1 MLEEISLMLSA
12 RFPLLWVVSPE
23 EETAEETL
31 CIAASIKKAQFY
43 LWDFARGWNDSN
55 AAKGN
60 PMQALERVIKA
71 PPETAA
77 IFVMKDLA
85 ALIAPGANGQ
95 ISSNQLPIV
104 REIKN
109 LARDIARDRRTL
121 VILSDQLRLPVE
133 LREETTVVDFSLPSI
148 EEISELIDRLV
159 PSEKIRLVDDEREQL
174 IKACQ
179 GLTRCRIARVLAKC
193 LAASAFITKLA
204 INSVIEEKR
213 QTIRETG
220 ILEFIP
226 AVAGLESVGGLENL
240 KAWVKVRSHSFSD
253 KAREYGLPSPKG
265 LLLAG
270 IQGTGK
276 SLSAK
281 TIAAEWKLPLLR
293 LDVGRLFGGIVGESE
308 SRVRQVIKLAEA
320 IAPCVLFIDECDKAF
335 GNINSS
341 GDGDSGTSRRVFGS
355 LITWMQEKT
364 APVFIV
370 MTANNVEILPAELL
384 RKGRLDELFFIQLP
398 NQSER
403 KQIFQV
409 HLERLRPGRCGN
421 RQSDFDLGMLAA
433 ASKDFSGAE
442 IEQVIYEG
450 MQQGFSRGE
459 DFTQA
464 DILTAIHYCIP
475 LAQIAQPQI
484 EALKCWAVRS
494 GAKSASLQYS
504 EIHQPQVQMLK
515 VDSSQSDS
523 NERLTLKKIHKML
536 RVDIDE

>member
-1 MLEEISLMLSA
+1 MLSA

-31 CIAASIKKAQFY
+31 CAAASAKKAQIYF
-43 LWDFARGWNDSN
+43 WDFARGWNDSG
-55 AAKGN
+55 AGKGN
-60 PMQALERVIKA
+60 PMQGLERVSKA
-71 PPETAA
+71 AGHNSA
-77 IFVMKDLA
+77 IFVMKDIA
-85 ALIAPGANGQ
+85 TLIAPGASGQ
-95 ISSNQLPIV
+95 IASNQLPIV

-133 LREETTVVDFSLPSI
+133 LREETTVVDFSLPTI
-148 EEISELIDRLV
+148 EEISELVDRLV
-159 PSEKIRLVDDEREQL
+159 PAEKIRLTDEEKEQL
-174 IKACQ
+174 VKACQ
-179 GLTRCRIARVLAKC
+179 GLSRCRIARVLAKC
-193 LAASAFITKLA
+193 LAETVVITKIA

-226 AVAGLESVGGLENL
+226 AQVGLESVGGLENL

-320 IAPCVLFIDECDKAF
+320 IAPVVLFIDEADKAF
-335 GNINSS
+335 GNINSGS
-341 GDGDSGTSRRVFGS
+341 DGDSGTSRRVFGS

-384 RKGRLDELFFIQLP
+384 RKGRLDELFFVHLP

-403 KQIFQV
+403 TEIYRV
-409 HLERLRPGRCGN
+409 HLEKVRPGRCNQKSGKN
-421 RQSDFDLGMLAA
+421 AKQKSSDFDLGMLAA

-442 IEQVIYEG
+442 IEQVIYEA
-450 MQQGFSRGE
+450 MQNAFSCDAE
-459 DFTQA
+459 FTQA
-464 DILTAIHYCIP
+464 DILTAIHHCIP

-484 EALKCWAVRS
+484 EALKSWAVRS
-494 GAKSASLQYS
+494 GAKSASYEYS
-504 EIHQPQVQMLK
+504 EVHQPEL
-515 VDSSQSDS
+515 
-523 NERLTLKKIHKML
+523 KML
-536 RVDIDE
+536 EVDNN

>member
-1 MLEEISLMLSA
+1 MNETRSKSYQEEIMQEEIQLMLSA

-31 CIAASIKKAQFY
+31 CAAASAKKAQIYF
-43 LWDFARGWNDSN
+43 WDFARGWNDSG
-55 AAKGN
+55 AGKGN
-60 PMQALERVIKA
+60 PMQGLERVSKA
-71 PPETAA
+71 AGHNSA

-85 ALIAPGANGQ
+85 TLIAPGANGQ
-95 ISSNQLPIV
+95 IASNQLPIV

-148 EEISELIDRLV
+148 DEISELVDRLV
-159 PSEKIRLVDDEREQL
+159 PSEKIRLVGDEREQL

-179 GLTRCRIARVLAKC
+179 GLSRCRIARVLAKC
-193 LAASAFITKLA
+193 LAASVVVTKVA

-240 KAWVKVRSHSFSD
+240 KQWVRVRSNSFSD

-320 IAPCVLFIDECDKAF
+320 IAPCVLWIDEADKAF
-335 GNINSS
+335 GNINSGS
-341 GDGDSGTSRRVFGS
+341 DGDSGTSRRVFGS

-384 RKGRLDELFFIQLP
+384 RKGRLDELFFVHLP
-398 NQSER
+398 NQAER
-403 KQIFQV
+403 TEIYRV
-409 HLERLRPGRCGN
+409 HLEKVRPGRCGN
-421 RQSDFDLGMLAA
+421 KCGKNAKQKNSDFDLGMLAA

-450 MQQGFSRGE
+450 MQHGFSRGE

-464 DILTAIHYCIP
+464 DVLTAIHHCIP

-484 EALKCWAVRS
+484 EALKSWAVRS
-494 GAKSASLQYS
+494 GAKSASFQYS
-504 EIHQPQVQMLK
+504 EVHQPELRMLE
-515 VDSSQSDS
+515 VD
-523 NERLTLKKIHKML
+523 NN
-536 RVDIDE
+536 

>member
-1 MLEEISLMLSA
+1 MLEEIKLMLSA
-12 RFPLLWVVSPE
+12 RYPLLWVVSPE

-31 CIAASIKKAQFY
+31 CAAAIAKKAQIYF
-43 LWDFARGWNDSN
+43 WDFARGWSDSN

-60 PMQALERVIKA
+60 PMQALERIIKA
-71 PPETAA
+71 SPEVPA

-85 ALIAPGANGQ
+85 TLIAPGANGQ
-95 ISSNQLPIV
+95 ISPGQLPIV

-109 LARDIARDRRTL
+109 LAREIARDRRTL

-133 LREETTVVDFSLPSI
+133 LREETTVVDFSLPII
-148 EEISELIDRLV
+148 EEISELVDRLV
-159 PSEKIRLVDDEREQL
+159 PVEKIRLVDDEREQL

-193 LAASAFITKLA
+193 LAASVFITKIA

-240 KAWVKVRSHSFSD
+240 KAWVKVRSNSFSD

-281 TIAAEWKLPLLR
+281 TIAVEWKLPLLR

-320 IAPCVLFIDECDKAF
+320 IAPCVLWIDEACKAF
-335 GNINSS
+335 GNINSG

-355 LITWMQEKT
+355 LITWMQVKT

-370 MTANNVEILPAELL
+370 LTANNVEILPAELL
-384 RKGRLDELFFIQLP
+384 RKGRLDELFFISLP
-398 NQSER
+398 NQTER
-403 KQIFQV
+403 EQIFSV
-409 HLERLRPGRCGN
+409 HFERLRGSAVGK
-421 RQSDFDLGMLAA
+421 FDMKKLAIA
-433 ASKDFSGAE
+433 AKDFSGAE
-442 IEQVIYEG
+442 IQQTIYEG
-450 MQQGFSRGE
+450 MQQGFAADRM
-459 DFTQA
+459 FTEV
-464 DILTAIHYCIP
+464 DILQAIHECVP

-484 EALKCWAVRS
+484 EALKSWAVRS
-494 GAKSASLQYS
+494 GAKSASSQYS
-504 EIHQPQVQMLK
+504 EVHQPELRMLE
-515 VDSSQSDS
+515 VD
-523 NERLTLKKIHKML
+523 NN
-536 RVDIDE
+536 

>member
-1 MLEEISLMLSA
+1 MLMA
-12 RFPLLWVVSPE
+12 RFPLLWIVSPE
-23 EETAEETL
+23 EETAEEAL
-31 CIAASIKKAQFY
+31 CAVAIAKKAQIYF
-43 LWDFARGWNDSN
+43 WDFARGFSDSG

-60 PMQALERVIKA
+60 PMQALDRVVKA
-71 PPETAA
+71 SPEVTA
-77 IFVMKDLA
+77 IFVMKDIA
-85 ALIAPGANGQ
+85 TLIAPGANGQ
-95 ISSNQLPIV
+95 ISSGQLPIV

-109 LARDIARDRRTL
+109 LAREIACDRRML
-121 VILSDQLRLPVE
+121 VILSDQLRLPAE
-133 LREETTVVDFSLPSI
+133 LREETTVVDFSLPTI
-148 EEISELIDRLV
+148 DEISELVDRLV
-159 PSEKIRLVDDEREQL
+159 EDKIKLVGKSQEQL
-174 IKACQ
+174 LKACQ
-179 GLTRCRIARVLAKC
+179 GLTRCRISRVLAKC
-193 LAASAFITKLA
+193 LARSGKVDETSIDA
-204 INSVIEEKR
+204 VIEEKR

-226 AVAGLESVGGLENL
+226 VQMGLESVGGLENL

-320 IAPCVLFIDECDKAF
+320 IAPCVLMIDECDKAF
-335 GNINSS
+335 GNINSG

-355 LITWMQEKT
+355 LLTWMQEKT
-364 APVFIV
+364 SPVFIV

-464 DILTAIHYCIP
+464 DVLTAIHYCVP

-484 EALKCWAVRS
+484 EALKAWAVRS
-494 GAKSASLQYS
+494 GAKSASFEYS

-515 VDSSQSDS
+515 VDSSEDS

-536 RVDIDE
+536 RVDRDE